1 MDKVIDIYLGDD
13 IDTLELFPV
22 SDLHLG
28 SRQCDIE
35 RFRQFVGMILEKPN
49 RYLIVNGDMLNNNIT
64 GAVGSPYDDIMN
76 PREQKKQ
83 LKKELEP
90 IAKRILCI
98 VSGNHERRTKKVNDE
113 NPLEDI
119 AEHLSVPY
127 REEDAFIKLSFG
139 RGYNNKRIAYAIY
152 VTHGTGTGKRPGSS
166 LNNIEALTLNCF
178 ADIYI
183 MGHVH
188 RKTAHKA
195 LYLLPDL
202 QNNIVRE
209 VEMLY
214 VISSSWQSY
223 GGYAK
228 IKGMR
233 PSALGSVPIL
243 LSGREKEAKAVI

>member
-1 MDKVIDIYLGDD
+1 MPKILDIPLGASME
-13 IDTLELFPV
+13 TLELFPV

-28 SRQCDIE
+28 SRQCDLE
-35 RFRQFVGMILEKPN
+35 LFRQFVSMVLDKPN
-49 RYLIVNGDMLNNNIT
+49 RYLIINGDMINNNII
-64 GAVGSPYDDIMN
+64 GAVGSPYEDTMT
-76 PREQKKQ
+76 PREQKKR
-83 LKKELEP
+83 LKRELEP
-90 IAKRILCI
+90 IAKRILCV

-119 AEHLSVPY
+119 ADYLGVPY
-127 REEDAFIKLSFG
+127 REEDAFLKLSFG
-139 RGYNNKRIAYAIY
+139 KGGNGKRIAYAIY
-152 VTHGTGTGKRPGSS
+152 VTHGTGGGKRPGSS

-228 IKGMR
+228 TKGMR